1 MLVKTKGIVLRFVKY
16 KETSVIATVYTLEKG
31 LISVIANS
39 VRSKNSKGKIA
50 LYQPLSLVELVIY
63 YNAAKNISRVSEI
76 NSYHPLHNLRQDPIK
91 ASISIFITEVLNKC
105 LKEEEENPPFY
116 DFIQNS
122 IIHLNEQEKE
132 VENFHLVFLIKLS
145 LFLGF
150 KPHSTSDFIH
160 QITNASFYAKQES
173 HSQLT
178 NLLAAN
184 YESKLHLSGNVR
196 NNLLASLLEY
206 YQSHIEIGRFN
217 SVEILHEFLR
227 GV

>member
-1 MLVKTKGIVLRFVKY
+1 MLLKTKGIVLRFVKY
-16 KETSVIATVYTLEKG
+16 KESSVIATVYTLEKG
-31 LISVIANS
+31 VISVIANS

-63 YNAAKNISRVSEI
+63 YNTTKNISRVSEI
-76 NSYHPLHNLRQDPIK
+76 NSYHPLHNLRQNPIK

-105 LKEEEENPPFY
+105 LKEEEGNHPFY
-116 DFIQNS
+116 NFIQNS

-160 QITNASFYAKQES
+160 QITNVSFYTKQENRF
-173 HSQLT
+173 QLN
-178 NLLAAN
+178 NLLIAN
-184 YESKLHLSGNVR
+184 YESELHLTSNFR
-196 NNLLASLLEY
+196 NALLVSLLEY
-206 YQSHIEIGRFN
+206 YQNHIEIGKFN
-217 SVEILHEFLR
+217 SVEILHEFLQ
-227 GV
+227 GL